1 MSTASPLPA
10 PGEIAQQTGPVIIG
24 YLLHWGLFGALTIQL
39 YLYYEAFPLDRLPIK
54 VLVYTVYIIEFVQTM
69 LMTYDAF
76 GTFGYGF
83 GANISVVTNVHFDWL
98 CIPIMGGTIGFLV
111 QSFYAHR
118 IYVFSESKVIPTFI
132 VFVSLVSVIAGFL
145 SGAVSHR
152 TSELSHLRLRSNH
165 TAAAVWNAGTALC
178 DIIIAGCLT
187 YHLSKHDTQY
197 RRTHLLILKLIR
209 LTIVTGSLTA
219 LVAITNL
226 VLFLIPGEIYF
237 TSAGAVQTKLY
248 ANAMYAVLIS
258 RFQIV
263 GGRGYSPSIEFVSTA
278 EFRDNPRTGS
288 GNAHSQQ
295 SVVVTIRREVFAE
308 RELDELVMTRCINVK
323 GDSAST
329 VAGDNLSQGSFCP

>member
-1 MSTASPLPA
+1 MSTALPLPA
-10 PGEIAQQTGPVIIG
+10 PGELSEQTGPVIIG

-39 YLYYEAFPLDRLPIK
+39 YLYYEAFPLDRLAIK

-76 GTFGYGF
+76 GTFGYGY
-83 GANISVVTNVHFDWL
+83 GDLSTVTNVHFDWL
-98 CIPIMGGTIGFLV
+98 CIPIMGGIIGFLV

-132 VFVSLVSVIAGFL
+132 VTVSLASLMAGFSTGFL
-145 SGAVSHR
+145 EHQLGDLRHLHHR
-152 TSELSHLRLRSNH
+152 SIY

-187 YHLSKHDTQY
+187 YHLLKHDTEY

-226 VLFLIPGEIYF
+226 VLFSVPGKIYF
-237 TSAGAVQTKLY
+237 TSTGAIQTKLY
-248 ANAMYAVLIS
+248 ANAMFAVLIS

-263 GGRGYSPSIEFVSTA
+263 GGRGYSSSVDFVATA
-278 EFRDNPRTGS
+278 EFRDNHRMGS
-288 GNAHSQQ
+288 GVVHSQQ

-308 RELDELVMTRCINVK
+308 RELDELVKTRCINVK

-329 VAGDNLSQGSFCP
+329 AGDNQSQRSFSV